1 MIVVY
6 GKQQQL
12 KARLFGGDNYDS
24 RRVRLFIEGHSDV
37 ARCPQS
43 R

>member
-6 GKQQQL
+6 GKQQLQ
-12 KARLFGGDNYDS
+12 ARLFGGDNYDS
-24 RRVRLFIEGHSDV
+24 KRVGLFIEGHSDV